1 MRHLF
6 LFRHAEAVP
15 ISKLSDRERPLSADG
30 RQAAT
35 RVGAFLAL
43 TRQKIDLVLVSD
55 SARTQETWKLAQ
67 AEFGGAPEVR
77 IEKDLYHAGPGDV
90 MAELRELPDSAEAAM
105 IVGHN
110 PALGEFASRFAGSG
124 DRPALT
130 RLERGFPPGGLAI
143 FNVHVDEWRKL
154 RWDGGELALFLT

>member
-15 ISKLSDRERPLSADG
+15 VSKFSDRERPLTADG
-30 RQAAT
+30 RKAAT

-55 SARTQETWKLAQ
+55 AARAQETWKLAQ
-67 AEFGGAPEVR
+67 AEFGEAPEVR
-77 IEKDLYHAGPGDV
+77 IEKGLYNAGRGDV
-90 MAELRELPDSAEAAM
+90 MEEVRDLPDSAQAAM

-110 PALGEFASRFAGSG
+110 PAISEFASRFAAAG
-124 DRPALT
+124 DAAALA
-130 RLERGFPPGGLAI
+130 RLERGFPPCGLAI
-143 FNVHVDEWRKL
+143 FNADADQWRKL
-154 RWDGGELALFLT
+154 RWDGGELMLFLT

>member
-1 MRHLF
+1 MRHVF

-15 ISKLSDRERPLSADG
+15 MSKLSDRQRPLSADG

-43 TRQKIDLVLVSD
+43 TRQKIDLVLVSEA
-55 SARTQETWKLAQ
+55 ARAQETWKLAQ
-67 AEFGGAPEVR
+67 AEFGGALEVR
-77 IEKDLYHAGPGDV
+77 IEKGLYTAGRGDV
-90 MAELRELPDSAEAAM
+90 MEELRELPDSAEAAM

-110 PALGEFASRFAGSG
+110 PALSEFASRFAGSG
-124 DRPALT
+124 DRASLA
-130 RLERGFPPGGLAI
+130 RLERGFPPAGLAI
-143 FNVHVDEWRKL
+143 FNVDVDEWRKL

>member
-15 ISKLSDRERPLSADG
+15 LSKFSDRERPLSAGG

-55 SARTQETWKLAQ
+55 AKRTQETWKLAQ
-67 AEFGGAPEVR
+67 AEFGEAPEVR
-77 IEKDLYHAGPGDV
+77 IEKDLYNAERGDV
-90 MAELRELPDSAEAAM
+90 MEELRDLPDSAQSAM

-110 PALGEFASRFAGSG
+110 PAISEFASRFAGAG
-124 DRPALT
+124 DRATLA
-130 RLERGFPPGGLAI
+130 RLERGFPPSGLAI
-143 FNVHVDEWRKL
+143 FNVDVDAWRNL
-154 RWDGGELALFLT
+154 RWDGGELTLFLT

>member
-1 MRHLF
+1 MRHVF

-15 ISKLSDRERPLSADG
+15 VAQFSDRERPLSAHG

-55 SARTQETWKLAQ
+55 ATRTRETWKLAQ

-77 IEKDLYHAGPGDV
+77 IERDLYNAERADV
-90 MAELRELPDSAEAAM
+90 MDELRDLPDSAQAAM

-110 PALGEFASRFAGSG
+110 PAMSEFASRFAGAG
-124 DRPALT
+124 DRSALA
-130 RLERGFPPGGLAI
+130 RLERGFPPSGLAI
-143 FNVHVDEWRKL
+143 FDVQVDEWRKL
-154 RWDGGELALFLT
+154 RWDAGELTLFIT

>member
-6 LFRHAEAVP
+6 IFRHAEAVP
-15 ISKLSDRERPLSADG
+15 VSKFSDRERPLTADG
-30 RQAAT
+30 RLAAT

-55 SARTQETWKLAQ
+55 AARAQETWKLAQ
-67 AEFGGAPEVR
+67 AEFGEAPEVR
-77 IEKDLYHAGPGDV
+77 IEKDLYNAERSDV
-90 MAELRELPDSAEAAM
+90 MEGLRDLPDSARAAM

-110 PALGEFASRFAGSG
+110 PAMSEFASRFAGAG
-124 DRPALT
+124 DRASLA
-130 RLERGFPPGGLAI
+130 RLKRGFPPAGLAI
-143 FNVHVDEWRKL
+143 FNIPVDEWRHL

>member
-15 ISKLSDRERPLSADG
+15 VSKFSDRERPLSAGG

-43 TRQKIDLVLVSD
+43 TRQKIDLVVVSD
-55 SARTQETWKLAQ
+55 AKRTQETWKLSQ
-67 AEFGGAPEVR
+67 AEFGEAPEVR
-77 IEKDLYHAGPGDV
+77 IEKDLYNAERGDV
-90 MAELRELPDSAEAAM
+90 MEELRDLPDSAQAAM

-110 PALGEFASRFAGSG
+110 PAMSEFASRFAGAG
-124 DRPALT
+124 DRAALA
-130 RLERGFPPGGLAI
+130 RLERGFPPSGLAI
-143 FNVHVDEWRKL
+143 FNVDVDTWRNL
-154 RWDGGELALFLT
+154 RWDGGELTLFLT

>member
-15 ISKLSDRERPLSADG
+15 VSKFSDRERPLTADG

-55 SARTQETWKLAQ
+55 AARTQETWKLAQ
-67 AEFGGAPEVR
+67 AEFGEAPEVR
-77 IEKDLYHAGPGDV
+77 IEKDLYNAGRGDV
-90 MAELRELPDSAEAAM
+90 MEEVRDLPDSAQAAM

-110 PALGEFASRFAGSG
+110 PAISEFASRFAAAG
-124 DRPALT
+124 DSRRPGAAGARLSTLRPGDFQRGRRPMAQIALG
-130 RLERGFPPGGLAI
+130 RR
-143 FNVHVDEWRKL
+143 
-154 RWDGGELALFLT
+154 